1 MRGIALNTTIAF
13 IGSTAADLIVEMEPP
28 RLQAVLRMTENRV
41 KSLSASVANETYEM
55 TQEDLECLLR
65 LATSALAPQL
75 NHTVPDV
82 RKTVVFCL
90 VEVGEAMGLQLFSTE
105 VMERHLNISQQRLV
119 QIYIE
124 RKQFQGG
131 AQR

>member
-1 MRGIALNTTIAF
+1 
-13 IGSTAADLIVEMEPP
+13 
-28 RLQAVLRMTENRV
+28 MTESRV
-41 KSLSASVANETYEM
+41 KALSAAVSSHVYEL

-65 LATSALAPQL
+65 LATSALAPAL

-105 VMERHLNISQQRLV
+105 VMERHLNIS
-119 QIYIE
+119 
-124 RKQFQGG
+124 
-131 AQR
+131 

>member
-1 MRGIALNTTIAF
+1 
-13 IGSTAADLIVEMEPP
+13 
-28 RLQAVLRMTENRV
+28 MTENRV
-41 KSLSASVANETYEM
+41 KTLSASLANETYEL

>member
-1 MRGIALNTTIAF
+1 
-13 IGSTAADLIVEMEPP
+13 
-28 RLQAVLRMTENRV
+28 MTESRV
-41 KSLSASVANETYEM
+41 KALSAAVANRIYEL

-65 LATSALAPQL
+65 LATSALAPSL

-105 VMERHLNISQQRLV
+105 VMERHLNIS
-119 QIYIE
+119 
-124 RKQFQGG
+124 
-131 AQR
+131 

>member
-13 IGSTAADLIVEMEPP
+13 IGSTATDLIVEMEPP

-41 KSLSASVANETYEM
+41 KTLSASLANQTYEM

-90 VEVGEAMGLQLFSTE
+90 VEVGEAMGL
-105 VMERHLNISQQRLV
+105 
-119 QIYIE
+119 
-124 RKQFQGG
+124 
-131 AQR
+131 

>member
-1 MRGIALNTTIAF
+1 MIHL
-13 IGSTAADLIVEMEPP
+13 
-28 RLQAVLRMTENRV
+28 
-41 KSLSASVANETYEM
+41 ASE
-55 TQEDLECLLR
+55 
-65 LATSALAPQL
+65 ALAPQM

-90 VEVGEAMGLQLFSTE
+90 VEVGEAMGLQLFSQE

-124 RKQFQGG
+124 RKQFN
-131 AQR
+131 ASTR